1 MVLFSG
7 VLNTTT
13 SPLSGIFENIFPGIK
28 GIENGRECLEKPY
41 EYFETKIKSPTRRFG
56 FIDPEGILNG
66 SNIND
71 LINKAIKIAINIDF
85 KLPKKLFFLPLVIDC
100 HICYCI
106 FFFIRK

>member
-1 MVLFSG
+1 MIEHH
-7 VLNTTT
+7 
-13 SPLSGIFENIFPGIK
+13 IFEKIFPGIK

-71 LINKAIKIAINIDF
+71 LISKAIKIAISIDF
-85 KLPKKLFFLPLVIDC
+85 KLPKKLFFFDLVINC
-100 HICYCI
+100 HICYCV